1 MRSQYIEFISA
12 YCDRWC
18 ERCAFTDRCSAYA
31 VEMAMSM
38 CEGDIEAAI
47 ELAVGSPPPLN
58 ETQRKER
65 EATLNG
71 VVNCEPTRQ
80 EMAEFARQRQEQ
92 RERID
97 ELSLTTVSEVTSLL
111 VHRWLM
117 DHREATGRNAEPVLA
132 DALAVASW
140 DSHFIHV
147 TLHRAMRGRDDTQ
160 HDREF
165 GDDDPIQN
173 DWNGSAKVALISIDR
188 SIEAWDVIA
197 RATKDADAA
206 HIAQEL
212 GRLRHEVEQGFPNAR
227 KFVRPGF
234 DR

>member
-31 VEMAMSM
+31 VETAMSM
-38 CEGDIEAAI
+38 CEGDISAAI

-58 ETQRKER
+58 ETER
-65 EATLNG
+65 EEREEMLDSI
-71 VVNCEPTRQ
+71 VNCQPTRQ
-80 EMAEFARQRQEQ
+80 ELADFARDREEQ

-97 ELSLTTVSEVTSLL
+97 ALPLATASEVTSLL
-111 VHRWLM
+111 VRRWLM
-117 DHREATGRNAEPVLA
+117 DHREATQRNAEPALA

-147 TLHRAMRGRDDTQ
+147 KLHRAMKGRDDAQ
-160 HDREF
+160 HDR
-165 GDDDPIQN
+165 GLDDDPVQN

-197 RATKDADAA
+197 HATRDADAA
-206 HIAQEL
+206 QVAQALE
-212 GRLRHEVEQGFPNAR
+212 RLRRDVEQVFPNAR